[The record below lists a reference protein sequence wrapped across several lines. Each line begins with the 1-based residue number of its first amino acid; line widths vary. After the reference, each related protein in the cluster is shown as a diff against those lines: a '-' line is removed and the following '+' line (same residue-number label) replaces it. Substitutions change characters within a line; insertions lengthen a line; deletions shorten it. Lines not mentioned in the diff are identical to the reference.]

1 MTNINCSEA
10 CRHQK
15 NGKCQ
20 LTHVGIVSAVG
31 STKCAYFQQ
40 KQQPDSGVHLK
51 SET

>member
-10 CRHQK
+10 CQHQK

-20 LTHVGIVSAVG
+20 LTHVGIVSAIG